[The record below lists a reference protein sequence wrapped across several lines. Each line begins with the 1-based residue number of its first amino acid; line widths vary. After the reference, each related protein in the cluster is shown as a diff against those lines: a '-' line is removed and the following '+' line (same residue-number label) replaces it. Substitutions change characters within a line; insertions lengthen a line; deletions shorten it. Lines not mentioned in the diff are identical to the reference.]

1 MAIMMN
7 EFVPVLNIGASS
19 DILLNNNLSYVI
31 CVTFFLGRPWACE
44 HMMTAIGSLI
54 WGVVAHIVVK

>member
-19 DILLNNNLSYVI
+19 DILLNNNLSYIIVLH
-31 CVTFFLGRPWACE
+31 FFGRAWACE
-44 HMMTAIGSLI
+44 HMTTAIDCLYAV
-54 WGVVAHIVVK
+54 WLLT

>member
-7 EFVPVLNIGASS
+7 EFVPVLNIAPSS

-31 CVTFFLGRPWACE
+31 CVTFFWETLGMR
-44 HMMTAIGSLI
+44 TYDDSNRSLI
-54 WGVVAHIVVK
+54 WCVVAHIVV